1 MRYLVVIA
9 AVALTS
15 CSDARNFSPTEAR
28 NIVLGCDALAERFP
42 AVEDLSKYPSPSE
55 WPPALSQLNPDEV
68 RIDVL
73 GVYVRLE
80 SHYVEEEGL
89 YVPAPSVTKEPP
101 GQEADPSYVRIG
113 PRLYRYRI
121 KG

>member
-9 AVALTS
+9 AIALTS
-15 CSDARNFSPTEAR
+15 CSDARKLSPTEAWS
-28 NIVLGCDALAERFP
+28 IVRACDALAERFP
-42 AVEDLSKYPSPSE
+42 AIEGLSKHPAPSE
-55 WPPALSQLNPDEV
+55 WPPALSQLNPDDV
-68 RIDVL
+68 RIDVM